1 MDSASS
7 DLPSENQADSQTVQS
22 VELAAAVA
30 VVVVDTGPAVAV
42 GGRDDVAGVVGVWGR
57 PGTESGGEGCSNL
70 RGTEGES
77 RVSWAPS

>member
-1 MDSASS
+1 M
-7 DLPSENQADSQTVQS
+7 
-22 VELAAAVA
+22 ELAAAVA

-42 GGRDDVAGVVGVWGR
+42 GGRDDVVGVWGR